1 MINKHIKEKCPVCD
15 SQDYKYK
22 KKHQGL
28 DLGYCESCSLAY
40 ARPLIRGESDDV
52 GDSNS
57 TITEADFY
65 EGLKKNHTLQSQIAI
80 KKAPIMLEY
89 WQRILAENTGRELSI
104 LEIGCG
110 TGQYYDAWKNLNV
123 HWTGLEVNKD
133 MLNFC
138 KEKNIPVID
147 TNIMETKLDRQYD
160 VVFLSQVLEHIIDPN
175 LFIKKIHENMSENG
189 ILHID
194 VPNHSALSSLYRKL
208 NPLHPEYGFLQPNH
222 HLIAY
227 NKKALGV
234 LLGNNGFD
242 MVHIAAHS
250 NDDNLFGQLI
260 TTKSILNKIVF
271 WLSNIIGK
279 GSLLVAVA
287 KRTT

>member
-1 MINKHIKEKCPVCD
+1 MNEKAKEKCPVCG

-22 KKHQGL
+22 KRNKGL

-40 ARPLIRGESDDV
+40 ARPLIRGGANDV

-65 EGLKKNHTLQSQIAI
+65 EGLKKNHTLQSQIAMI
-80 KKAPIMLEY
+80 KAPKMLEY
-89 WQRILAENTGRELSI
+89 WQKILAENTGRKLSI

-110 TGQYYDAWKNLNV
+110 TGQYYEAWKNLKV
-123 HWTGLEVNKD
+123 DWTGLEVNKD

-138 KEKNIPVID
+138 KSKNIPVVD
-147 TNIMETKLDRQYD
+147 TNIMDTKLDKQYD
-160 VVFLSQVLEHIIDPN
+160 IIFLSQVLEHIIDPN
-175 LFIKKIHENMSENG
+175 FFIKKIHSNMAEGG

-194 VPNHSALSSLYRKL
+194 VPNHDSLSSLYRKL
-208 NPLHPEYGFLQPNH
+208 NPFHPEYGFLQPNH

-227 NKKALGV
+227 NKNALNY
-234 LLGNNGFD
+234 LLTNNKFNI
-242 MVHIAAHS
+242 VHLDAHS
-250 NDDNLFGQLI
+250 NDDKVLGQLV
-260 TTKSILNKIVF
+260 TTNSILNKLVF

-287 KRTT
+287 RRS